1 MIRRLMTAL
10 CCVLVLSLA
19 SCSSS
24 TEGGEEPEATTSAG
38 APATP
43 GDGAETPGGGEESGD
58 PSSGETDGFTF
69 EDAATFD
76 DGVSLEVAFTL
87 ADKAKETDTGAEGT
101 NGEIVVVVLKLSNES
116 EEEYDASDA
125 LVTATYGAEDKEAE
139 IIVDETGELATG
151 FAGVIATG
159 EEQNAQLGFAI
170 PAAESG
176 DITITVDLNDAVH
189 DPVSFSGAA
198 AKS

>member
-10 CCVLVLSLA
+10 CCLLLLWVS
-19 SCSSS
+19 SCSSP
-24 TEGGEEPEATTSAG
+24 TDEGQDPGPETSASG
-38 APATP
+38 APASP
-43 GDGAETPGGGEESGD
+43 GGTETPAGEESAG
-58 PSSGETDGFTF
+58 GEETDGFTF
-69 EDAATFD
+69 EDAAAFD
-76 DGVSLEVAFTL
+76 DGLSLEVAFTL
-87 ADKAKETDTGAEGT
+87 ADKAKDTDKGAEGT

-116 EEEYDASDA
+116 EEEYDPSDA
-125 LVTATYGAEDKEAE
+125 LVTATYGPKDTEAE
-139 IIVDETGELATG
+139 IIVDETGELTAG
-151 FAGVIATG
+151 FSGVIATG
-159 EEQNAQLGFAI
+159 SEQNAQLGFAI